1 MKQSST
7 MRVSRLVFLYT
18 AVRLAVVAGCAG
30 AAVAGVHLLG
40 LEVSLT
46 WTLLVG
52 VLAGIAVSLVA
63 LHRLRTR
70 INDEIRIIDNQR
82 KYPPKRPRP

>member
-7 MRVSRLVFLYT
+7 MGVFRLVFLFT
-18 AVRLAVVAGCAG
+18 AARLAVVAGCAG
-30 AAVAGVHLLG
+30 AAVAGARLLG

-46 WTLLVG
+46 WVLLVG

-63 LHRLRTR
+63 LRRLRTR
-70 INDEIRIIDNQR
+70 INDEIRIVDNRRQYR
-82 KYPPKRPRP
+82 PQRPRP